1 MLFQDCGWIFAFKFE
16 RQSAPWTSQMPLGA
30 GSSLAQ
36 PIRSRERPLLGG
48 LLPTPPQ
55 WQSLTCSHEGSGFG
69 SRRWTGLC
77 VSLPC
82 PWQHGLVWEGGQVC
96 RKPYS
101 EGVTML
107 QSPFHRKWQQE
118 HKFEHQQHSLQGPA
132 YHTLASGFEEL
143 KLIVYDNRVK
153 SAMNLPAWGL
163 PHSADY
169 SQDWRLTKAS
179 PSPGTHRTY
188 TFNPEKLSLLLGGVT
203 WLVWAAI

>member
-1 MLFQDCGWIFAFKFE
+1 MLFQRLWV
-16 RQSAPWTSQMPLGA
+16 TNLL
-30 GSSLAQ
+30 SSLKGNQLPRHHKSLWVQDLAQ
-36 PIRSRERPLLGG
+36 QICSRERPLLGG
-48 LLPTPPQ
+48 LLSTLPQ

-118 HKFEHQQHSLQGPA
+118 HKFKHQQHSLQGPA
-132 YHTLASGFEEL
+132 YHTLASSFEQL
-143 KLIVYDNRVK
+143 KLIVSDNRVK
-153 SAMNLPAWGL
+153 VQWTCLPEAFLIQLTTVKIGGSQRPP
-163 PHSADY
+163 PHLELIELIHSTLKN
-169 SQDWRLTKAS
+169 SPCCWVVWRD
-179 PSPGTHRTY
+179 
-188 TFNPEKLSLLLGGVT
+188 
-203 WLVWAAI
+203 